1 MKRTANK
8 LIFQNR
14 LRLIVKTI
22 KSKWP
27 LITGMAFMAVVLVC
41 ETNRSFLLINP
52 GVPLPQTYT
61 WWFYLAIVLVK
72 MYSVISAP
80 SSPPVVRLY
89 AATVLYTY
97 NTHFFQKRLR
107 LRWFFSFFKDLCASL
122 IISYIVNGLLITQNT
137 WGLSCKLFLY
147 FSCMTMCS
155 WTAFHGNR
163 AVYIWSLLLSGVLS
177 CLLLSSVFQGLLFG
191 MVPYFVTF
199 GGLLFYLFLSKKLGF
214 QIEKYFSCVS
224 FLDASEAAFEQND
237 YGRMAQLSETT
248 RPKVVR
254 GLTYGD
260 LHPSKSTAI
269 LARSCIGLL
278 RIRKELYY
286 MLAGL
291 IIISW
296 LLIKTSVFSS
306 LPLMEVSETRKLLG
320 SLCITMA
327 FNAFNQF
334 QISQAADICTK
345 RLKGLSLPVS
355 DFHVRIGY
363 LLTTLLFTALVCLPL
378 CIIFSRPLYKM
389 ALFWFASGISCLLL
403 SFVSDKRWGKRV
415 VTPVSTIILLTGAFL
430 GFVF

>member
-1 MKRTANK
+1 MVAS
-8 LIFQNR
+8 F
-14 LRLIVKTI
+14 
-22 KSKWP
+22 KW
-27 LITGMAFMAVVLVC
+27 
-41 ETNRSFLLINP
+41 RSFLSASEQCISRPPFLD
-52 GVPLPQTYT
+52 G
-61 WWFYLAIVLVK
+61 
-72 MYSVISAP
+72 SVFCDI
-80 SSPPVVRLY
+80 
-89 AATVLYTY
+89 
-97 NTHFFQKRLR
+97 
-107 LRWFFSFFKDLCASL
+107 WGASL
-122 IISYIVNGLLITQNT
+122 L
-137 WGLSCKLFLY
+137 
-147 FSCMTMCS
+147 
-155 WTAFHGNR
+155 
-163 AVYIWSLLLSGVLS
+163 
-177 CLLLSSVFQGLLFG
+177 
-191 MVPYFVTF
+191 
-199 GGLLFYLFLSKKLGF
+199 
-214 QIEKYFSCVS
+214 
-224 FLDASEAAFEQND
+224 LDASEAAFEQND

-363 LLTTLLFTALVCLPL
+363 LLTTLLFTALVCLPVIHR
-378 CIIFSRPLYKM
+378 CKSYGRWMVDVEKFIDD
-389 ALFWFASGISCLLL
+389 L
-403 SFVSDKRWGKRV
+403 SDF
-415 VTPVSTIILLTGAFL
+415 
-430 GFVF
+430 